1 MVNVMSRSDTLL
13 LFLLL
18 CCCFAW
24 GCSSL
29 PSLGKTFGSTFT
41 SGASSATGAVSDATG
56 ALSILSVV
64 GGLATLAGI
73 AALVI
78 TRGAMGFRAILA
90 GIALCLVNFVVS
102 QYADWIFIPAI
113 IATGIISLA
122 FGYKTIREM
131 LDGD

>member
-1 MVNVMSRSDTLL
+1 MRRSTFYYPF
-13 LFLLL
+13 LFASIL
-18 CCCFAW
+18 FTK
-24 GCSSL
+24 GCNTL
-29 PSLGKTFGSTFT
+29 PSFGKTLGSSFT
-41 SGASSATGAVSDATG
+41 SGASDATGAVSDATG

-78 TRGAMGFRAILA
+78 TKGAMGFRAIFA
-90 GIALCLVNFVVS
+90 GIGLCLVNFVVS

>member
-1 MVNVMSRSDTLL
+1 MRRSKLL
-13 LFLLL
+13 YFLLLL
-18 CCCFAW
+18 CCLAAI

-29 PSLGKTFGSTFT
+29 PSFGGSGSSITSSV
-41 SGASSATGAVSDATG
+41 SGATKGAVNSVTNPAG

-64 GGLATLAGI
+64 GGLSTFAGI

-78 TRGAMGFRAILA
+78 TKGAMGFRAILG
-90 GIALCLVNFVVS
+90 GIGLCLVNYAVS
-102 QYADWIFIPAI
+102 MYADWIFIPAI

>member
-1 MVNVMSRSDTLL
+1 MRRTTLL
-13 LFLLL
+13 YLFLFL
-18 CCCFAW
+18 CCFAAI

-29 PSLGKTFGSTFT
+29 PSSGSIFGSSTVSGV
-41 SGASSATGAVSDATG
+41 SGATKGAVNTVVNPAG

-64 GGLATLAGI
+64 GGLSTFAGI

-78 TRGAMGFRAILA
+78 TKGAMGFRAILG
-90 GIALCLVNFVVS
+90 GIGLCLINYAVS
-102 QYADWIFIPAI
+102 MYADWIFIPAI

>member
-1 MVNVMSRSDTLL
+1 MRRTRFFYFFMLL
-13 LFLLL
+13 LLVVVT
-18 CCCFAW
+18 

-29 PSLGKTFGSTFT
+29 PSLSDTLGSSFT

>member
-1 MVNVMSRSDTLL
+1 MRRFDFIH
-13 LFLLL
+13 LFL
-18 CCCFAW
+18 FALTLFTT
-24 GCSSL
+24 GCNTL
-29 PSLGKTFGSTFT
+29 PSFSETLGSSFT
-41 SGASSATGAVSDATG
+41 SSASSATGAVSDATG

-78 TRGAMGFRAILA
+78 TKGSMGFRAIFA
-90 GIALCLVNFVVS
+90 GIGLCLVNFVVS